1 MSKLNMA
8 TKEDYI
14 NAIIDRVEARTN
26 RMEAMVAGIN
36 HMKEANQRDLIRAE
50 ELRILRDISIGKI
63 RLVDTATGRDMRVR
77 VFMPGME
84 EDN

>member
-1 MSKLNMA
+1 MSKLNMS

-26 RMEAMVAGIN
+26 RMEAMVAGIQ
-36 HMKEANQRDLIRAE
+36 HMKEANQRDLVRAE
-50 ELRILRDISIGKI
+50 ELRILRDISIGKVK
-63 RLVDTATGRDMRVR
+63 LVDTMTGRDMRVR
-77 VFMPGME
+77 VFTPGME

>member
-1 MSKLNMA
+1 
-8 TKEDYI
+8 
-14 NAIIDRVEARTN
+14 
-26 RMEAMVAGIN
+26 
-36 HMKEANQRDLIRAE
+36 MKEANQRDLIRAE

-63 RLVDTATGRDMRVR
+63 KLVDTLTGRDMRVR

>member
-1 MSKLNMA
+1 MSKLNMT

-26 RMEAMVAGIN
+26 RMEAMVAGIQ
-36 HMKEANQRDLIRAE
+36 HMKEANQRDLIRTE

-63 RLVDTATGRDMRVR
+63 KLVDTLTGRDMRVR